1 MLEYLAS
8 NHIGVYFIIFFGKII
23 ENSIQT
29 LRLVLLARG
38 QRTIGA
44 LVGFVE
50 ILMWVSITGS
60 VLAGLSAAPLKAV
73 VFAFAFAIGNF
84 TGSYLEDLI
93 ALGLS
98 TIQIIVKPDECPD
111 LVKVLRDNKLAVTV
125 THGEGRDGAR
135 EILQIHL
142 KRRRLRPTISLINKH
157 VSNAVIT
164 VSDVRVIKGGY
175 MRNQP

>member
-8 NHIGVYFIIFFGKII
+8 DHIGVYFIIFFGKIV
-23 ENSIQT
+23 ENSMQT
-29 LRLVLLARG
+29 LRLVLLSRG

-50 ILMWVSITGS
+50 ILLWVSITGS
-60 VLAGLSAAPLKAV
+60 VLAGLSSAPLKAV
-73 VFAFAFAIGNF
+73 VFAFAFAIGNYL
-84 TGSYLEDLI
+84 GSYLEDLI

-98 TIQIIVKPDECPD
+98 TIQIIVKPEESPE
-111 LVKVLRDNKLAVTV
+111 LVKVLRDNKLAVTI

-142 KRRRLRPTISLINKH
+142 KRRRIRPTLALINKN

-164 VSDVRVIKGGY
+164 VSDVRVVKGGY